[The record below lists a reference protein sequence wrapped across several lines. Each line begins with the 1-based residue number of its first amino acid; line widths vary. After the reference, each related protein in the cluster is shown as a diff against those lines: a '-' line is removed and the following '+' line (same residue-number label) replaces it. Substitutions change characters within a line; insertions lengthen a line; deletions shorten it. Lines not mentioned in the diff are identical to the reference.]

1 MLTLTVELAKELI
14 ASGKEAIA
22 RMQAQIDSG
31 MNFHLQTRN
40 NNYSD
45 RSLDELYEL
54 AFQFIQQIQGK

>member
-1 MLTLTVELAKELI
+1 
-14 ASGKEAIA
+14 
-22 RMQAQIDSG
+22 MQAQIDSG